1 MSRINDLPV
10 AVLWRILYWVAA
22 TPAKSLFWWK
32 SKLPLLAVC
41 RLWTKLAQP
50 LVFSHVYIELF
61 EGCSVSDAFVN
72 DSSKGS
78 CIAWKSNAELLIARR
93 CTLLAQRLTM
103 EITDCSTTDYLRRIA
118 LDVLQLDHVDWMHIN
133 TLTTVYVS
141 LVCKHSVK
149 SAGIDDSAEAGI
161 VHTVQYFGQN
171 MRNIAELNLDFI
183 TFRSI
188 CECLCTNFALIYG
201 GQLQILRAQGPFAL
215 PISYF
220 SRTIAVL
227 ELTLDSS
234 AGRSVLPSI
243 CGETLRVLKLS
254 NVPRN
259 FAWHHFRYNVFVR
272 PIVFRRLTV
281 LSIAYNSGS
290 MLSAME
296 DTLAKAALGANNCDQ
311 LCFPVLKSLTIN
323 SCTPDCDLL
332 YADTPFPELDKV
344 DMSGQLEEIRHCSRL
359 KLTWVGNLIID
370 VLLLDTDD
378 MTDFYSAT
386 NHFFSAVCIGRTAR
400 LDINGVHAPIDP
412 ELIRWANLTNLGVH
426 TVSFVTS
433 CKLIS
438 RLPNLTGFHA
448 DSMEFGA
455 ELVDAFSVD
464 ESLFLTTDPLLAWG
478 AKLAT
483 LTIQEVMAGCPIS
496 ASARGIQALIVH
508 AAVLKEL
515 TVPEPLELPLTAFV
529 DTSKE
534 RHPHLANV
542 RVRSC

>member
-1 MSRINDLPV
+1 
-10 AVLWRILYWVAA
+10 
-22 TPAKSLFWWK
+22 
-32 SKLPLLAVC
+32 
-41 RLWTKLAQP
+41 
-50 LVFSHVYIELF
+50 
-61 EGCSVSDAFVN
+61 
-72 DSSKGS
+72 
-78 CIAWKSNAELLIARR
+78 
-93 CTLLAQRLTM
+93 RLTM

-118 LDVLQLDHVDWMHIN
+118 LDVLHLDRVDWMHIN
-133 TLTTVYVS
+133 TLTVVNVS

-149 SAGIDDSAEAGI
+149 SASIDDSAEAGI
-161 VHTVQYFGQN
+161 AHTVQYFGQN

-188 CECLCTNFALIYG
+188 S
-201 GQLQILRAQGPFAL
+201 QGPFSL

-234 AGRSVLPSI
+234 AARGVLPSI

-254 NVPRN
+254 EVPRN
-259 FAWHHFRYNVFVR
+259 FAWHHFRYDVFVR

-281 LSIAYNSGS
+281 LNIAYNSGS

-296 DTLAKAALGANNCDQ
+296 DTQAKAALGAYNCDQ

-323 SCTPDCDLL
+323 NCTPDCDLL
-332 YADTPFPELDKV
+332 YADTPFPELEKV
-344 DMSGQLEEIRHCSRL
+344 DLSGQLDEIRHCSRL
-359 KLTWVGNLIID
+359 KLTWVRNLIID

-386 NHFFSAVCIGRTAR
+386 NHFFSSICIGRTAR
-400 LDINGVHAPIDP
+400 LDLNGVHAPIDP
-412 ELIRWANLTNLGVH
+412 EMIRWANLTNLGVH
-426 TVSFVTS
+426 TISFVTS

-448 DSMEFGA
+448 DFMEFGA

-496 ASARGIQALIVH
+496 ASVHGIQALIVH
-508 AAVLKEL
+508 TAALKEL
-515 TVPEPLELPLTAFV
+515 TVPEPLELLVAAFV